1 MKRQTHF
8 QPVFVL
14 MVILTL
20 TAGLITACHNNS
32 PTNSSSSNNYVPMT
46 MSFQD
51 SIGTFS
57 IVQVDIVGYPN
68 GTTYVLPVTVSSG
81 ASTVYNFEIPAGVYY
96 VNVYDNNNAYDGWSP
111 VTLSSGTNFPVT
123 LFTGSATLNSNNCN
137 HCGI

>member
-1 MKRQTHF
+1 MRQKQI
-8 QPVFVL
+8 QPVFVFL
-14 MVILTL
+14 IILIIA
-20 TAGLITACHNNS
+20 AGFITACRNNS
-32 PTNSSSSNNYVPMT
+32 PSNASGTSNDVPMT

-57 IVQVDIVGYPN
+57 IVQMDIVGYPN

-96 VNVYDNNNAYDGWSP
+96 VNIYDNNNAYDGWSP
-111 VTLSSGTNFPVT
+111 VTLSSSTNLPVT

>member
-1 MKRQTHF
+1 MTRQTQF
-8 QPVFVL
+8 QPFFVL
-14 MVILTL
+14 IIILIMV
-20 TAGLITACHNNS
+20 GLITACNNNS
-32 PTNSSSSNNYVPMT
+32 PANSSGTSNYVPMT
-46 MSFQD
+46 FNFQN

-57 IVQVDIVGYPN
+57 IVQTDIVGYPN

-81 ASTVYNFEIPAGVYY
+81 GSTVYNFKIPAGVYY

-123 LFTGSATLNSNNCN
+123 VFTGSGTLNSNNCN